1 MNTDI
6 WMKKLLAILGAA
18 LMGTMLATAAYA
30 TVEQVPVEVTFV
42 AAIAISETGTLQV
55 GLLDVGMLVND
66 TVTINTNDTFSES
79 ASNVV
84 GGNQRAALLTITA
97 EGLVGI
103 TITAGNVL
111 GATHY
116 TLDTWLCS
124 YASGA
129 DTACTTGTPY
139 NLTSDPSGSATLE
152 IGVTL
157 TGLGGA
163 SAGNDDST
171 FDVTV
176 TYQ

>member
-1 MNTDI
+1 
-6 WMKKLLAILGAA
+6 MKTFLAILGSA

-42 AAIAISETGTLQV
+42 AAIGIAENETLQV
-55 GLLDVGMLVND
+55 GLLDVAMALND
-66 TVTINTNDTFSES
+66 TVTINTDDSFIDS

-97 EGLVGI
+97 TGSTGI

-116 TLDTWLCS
+116 TLGTWLCS
-124 YASGA
+124 YAGGA

-139 NLTSDPSGSATLE
+139 NLTSDVSGSATLD
-152 IGVTL
+152 IGVIL
-157 TGLGGA
+157 TGLGTA
-163 SAGNDDST
+163 VAGNDDST

>member
-1 MNTDI
+1 
-6 WMKKLLAILGAA
+6 MKKFLAVLGSA
-18 LMGTMLATAAYA
+18 MISTMLATAAYA

-42 AAIAISETGTLQV
+42 AAIGIAENETLQV

-66 TVTINTNDTFSES
+66 TVTINTNDTFVES

-124 YASGA
+124 YAGGS

-139 NLTSDPSGSATLE
+139 NLTSDVSGSATLD

-157 TGLGGA
+157 TGLGSA
-163 SAGNDDST
+163 TAGNDDST